1 MKAAKVL
8 PKKILRNY
16 VMFDITHSL
25 EDAVEDSNSLTPV
38 DKDDNKKLGHVV
50 MIGEQVT
57 TVSVG
62 DEVFIPNIPSVQT
75 LILKLEESTY
85 LLFREADI
93 VAII

>member
-16 VMFDITHSL
+16 VMFDISHSL

-38 DKDDNKKLGHVV
+38 NKDDNKKLGCVIA
-50 MIGEQVT
+50 IGEQVT
-57 TVSVG
+57 TVNVG
-62 DEVFIPNIPSVQT
+62 DEVFIPSIPSVQP
-75 LILKLEESTY
+75 LMLKLGESTF

>member
-38 DKDDNKKLGHVV
+38 NKDDNKKLGHVV

-57 TVSVG
+57 TVNVG
-62 DEVFIPNIPSVQT
+62 EEVFIPNIPSVQP
-75 LILKLEESTY
+75 LMLKLGESTY

>member
-1 MKAAKVL
+1 MKEAKVL
-8 PKKILRNY
+8 PKRMLRNY

-25 EDAVEDSNSLTPV
+25 ENSVEDSKSLTPAN
-38 DKDDNKKLGHVV
+38 KDDNQKLGCVV

-57 TVSVG
+57 SVNVG
-62 DEVFIPNIPSVQT
+62 DEVFIPNIPSVQP
-75 LILKLEESTY
+75 LIWKLGESTF